1 MPSNSTSQSS
11 DKKICNQI
19 NFSEV
24 LGGAEIYTHFFSKA
38 LLAKGWK
45 TVLYVN
51 KNAAFW
57 NDMDLTGVELIPL
70 DHIEE
75 ILAALPRQRSLFVTH
90 TPVSGTVA
98 NRLRQNHLL
107 AGIIHHPIYGGN
119 GEPYRAYQLLF
130 AVSRHV
136 IGTLEAAGI
145 RHYYPHPLYGVADL
159 DRLKKPDDS
168 PITATPMYEWDKRK
182 LRDRLLSIAYPI
194 FWAIKPARYFARRE
208 GLTLGFVSR
217 IAPAKQFPELFEIL
231 APILRKFPQVHLEF
245 FGSGVGY
252 SPVKKLR
259 KSLAPI
265 RQQVRFWGPQ
275 TNLLKVYRS
284 MDFLMAGLPERE
296 AMGLNILEAQFCG
309 TPVLA
314 VNAPPF
320 NEIIRDGGT
329 GFLYTDPRQDGGK
342 DFEALLGKLIASPA
356 FPNPLAETQHLAL
369 FSFDA
374 FAERVDQALSFS
386 LHGLHGNAPEI
397 EQSR

>member
-1 MPSNSTSQSS
+1 MPSNSAPLPS
-11 DKKICNQI
+11 DRKICYQI

-45 TVLYVN
+45 AVLYVN

-70 DHIEE
+70 GRKEDIPD
-75 ILAALPRQRSLFVTH
+75 ALPRQRSLFVTH

-98 NRLRQNHLL
+98 NVLRQNHLL

-119 GEPYRAYQLLF
+119 GKPYLSYQLLF
-130 AVSRHV
+130 AVSRYV
-136 IGTLEAAGI
+136 ISTLDAADI
-145 RHYYPHPLYGVADL
+145 TRYYPHPLYGIADL

-168 PITATPMYEWDKRK
+168 PITATPLYEWDKRK
-182 LRDRLLSIAYPI
+182 LRDRLLGITYPI
-194 FWAIKPARYFARRE
+194 FWAVKPIQHFAKRE

-217 IAPAKQFPELFEIL
+217 IAPAKQLPEMFEIL
-231 APILRKFPQVHLEF
+231 APFLRKFPQVHLEF

-252 SPVKKLR
+252 SPVKKLK

-275 TNLLKVYRS
+275 TNLHKVYRS

-356 FPNPLAETQHLAL
+356 FPNPLAETQHLAF

-386 LHGLHGNAPEI
+386 LQGLHGNAPEI
-397 EQSR
+397 KP

>member
-1 MPSNSTSQSS
+1 MPSNSTSHSS
-11 DKKICNQI
+11 DKKICYQI

-38 LLAKGWK
+38 LLAKGWE

-51 KNAAFW
+51 KNATFW

-70 DHIEE
+70 DRKEE
-75 ILAALPRQRSLFVTH
+75 ILAALPEQRSLFVTH
-90 TPVSGTVA
+90 TPVSGAVA

-107 AGIIHHPIYGGN
+107 VGIIHHPIYGGN
-119 GEPYRAYQLLF
+119 GEPYRTYQLLF

-136 IGTLEAAGI
+136 ISTLDAANI
-145 RHYYPHPLYGVADL
+145 THYYPHPLYGVADL
-159 DRLKKPDDS
+159 DRLKKPDDT

-182 LRDRLLSIAYPI
+182 LRDRLLRIAYPI
-194 FWAIKPARYFARRE
+194 FWAVKPTRYFTKRE

-217 IAPAKQFPELFEIL
+217 IAPAKQFSEMFEIL
-231 APILRKFPQVHLEF
+231 TPILRKFPQVHLEF

-275 TNLLKVYRS
+275 TNLHKVYRS

-329 GFLYTDPRQDGGK
+329 GFLYTDPRQDGGEN
-342 DFEALLGKLIASPA
+342 FEARLGKLIASPA
-356 FPNPLAETQHLAL
+356 FPNPLEEKAFLDA
-369 FSFDA
+369 FSFEA
-374 FAERVDQALSFS
+374 FACRIDMALSKART
-386 LHGLHGNAPEI
+386 H
-397 EQSR
+397 

>member
-1 MPSNSTSQSS
+1 MPSNSSPVPS
-11 DKKICNQI
+11 DLKICYQI

-70 DHIEE
+70 DRKEDIPS
-75 ILAALPRQRSLFVTH
+75 ALPKQRSLVVTH
-90 TPVSGTVA
+90 TPVSGVVA
-98 NRLRQNHLL
+98 NVLRQNHLL

-136 IGTLEAAGI
+136 IGTLDAANIG
-145 RHYYPHPLYGVADL
+145 HYYPHPLYGVADL

-182 LRDRLLSIAYPI
+182 LRDRLLGIAYPI
-194 FWAIKPARYFARRE
+194 FWAVKPTRHFTRRE

-217 IAPAKQFPELFEIL
+217 IAPAKQLPELFEIL
-231 APILRKFPQVHLEF
+231 ASILRKFPQVHLEF

-252 SPVKKLR
+252 SPVKKLK

-275 TNLLKVYRS
+275 TNLNKVYHS

-320 NEIIRDGGT
+320 NEIIRDDGT

-356 FPNPLAETQHLAL
+356 FPNPLEEKEFLDF
-369 FSFDA
+369 FSFEA
-374 FAERVDQALSFS
+374 FACKLDMALSKA
-386 LHGLHGNAPEI
+386 HTI
-397 EQSR
+397 

>member
-1 MPSNSTSQSS
+1 MPSNSTSHSS
-11 DKKICNQI
+11 DKKICYQI

-38 LLAKGWK
+38 LLAKGWE

-51 KNAAFW
+51 KNATFW
-57 NDMDLTGVELIPL
+57 NDMDLAGVELIPL
-70 DHIEE
+70 DRKEE
-75 ILAALPRQRSLFVTH
+75 ILAALPEQRSLFVTH
-90 TPVSGTVA
+90 TPVSGAVA
-98 NRLRQNHLL
+98 NMLRQNHLL

-136 IGTLEAAGI
+136 ISTLDAANI
-145 RHYYPHPLYGVADL
+145 TPYYPHPLYGVADL
-159 DRLKKPDDS
+159 DRLKKPDDT

-182 LRDRLLSIAYPI
+182 LRDRLLRIAYPI
-194 FWAIKPARYFARRE
+194 FWAVKPTRHFTKRE
-208 GLTLGFVSR
+208 GLTLGLVSR
-217 IAPAKQFPELFEIL
+217 IAPAKQFPEMFEIL
-231 APILRKFPQVHLEF
+231 APILLKFPQVHLEF

-275 TNLLKVYRS
+275 TNLHKVYRS

-314 VNAPPF
+314 INAPPF

-329 GFLYTDPRQDGGK
+329 GFLYTDPRQDGGEN
-342 DFEALLGKLIASPA
+342 FEALLGKLIASPA
-356 FPNPLAETQHLAL
+356 FPNPLEETQHLAF

-374 FAERVDQALSFS
+374 FACRIDMALSKART
-386 LHGLHGNAPEI
+386 H
-397 EQSR
+397 

>member
-1 MPSNSTSQSS
+1 MPSNSSPRPSG
-11 DKKICNQI
+11 KKICHQI

-24 LGGAEIYTHFFSKA
+24 LGGAEIYTIFFSKA

-57 NDMDLTGVELIPL
+57 NDMDLTGVELVPL
-70 DHIEE
+70 GRKED
-75 ILAALPRQRSLFVTH
+75 ILAALPEQRGIVVTH
-90 TPVSGTVA
+90 TPVSGTTA
-98 NRLRQNHLL
+98 KALRQKHLL

-119 GEPYRAYQLLF
+119 GESYRAYELLF

-136 IGTLEAAGI
+136 IGTLDAANI
-145 RHYYPHPLYGVADL
+145 THYYPHPLYGVADL
-159 DRLKKPDDS
+159 DRLKKPDDT

-182 LRDRLLSIAYPI
+182 LRDRLLGIAHPV
-194 FWAIKPARYFARRE
+194 FWAVSPRRHFARLE

-231 APILRKFPQVHLEF
+231 APILRKFPQAHLEF

-252 SPVKKLR
+252 SPVKKLK

-265 RQQVRFWGPQ
+265 RRQVRFWGPQ
-275 TNLLKVYRS
+275 TNLHKVYRS

-320 NEIIRDGGT
+320 NEIIRDGET
-329 GFLYTDPRQDGGK
+329 GFLYTDPRQDGGEN
-342 DFEALLGKLIASPA
+342 FEALLGKLIASPV
-356 FPNPLAETQHLAL
+356 FPNPLEETQHLAF

-386 LHGLHGNAPEI
+386 LHDLHGNGFGI
-397 EQSR
+397 SQ

>member
-1 MPSNSTSQSS
+1 MPSNSTSHAS
-11 DKKICNQI
+11 DKKICYQI

-38 LLAKGWK
+38 LLAKGWE

-51 KNAAFW
+51 KNVTFW
-57 NDMDLTGVELIPL
+57 SDMDLTGVELIPL
-70 DHIEE
+70 AHKED
-75 ILAALPRQRSLFVTH
+75 ILTALPEKRSLFVTH
-90 TPVSGTVA
+90 TPVSGAVA
-98 NRLRQNHLL
+98 NMLRQNHLL

-130 AVSRHV
+130 AVSRYV
-136 IGTLEAAGI
+136 ISTLDAANI
-145 RHYYPHPLYGVADL
+145 THYYPHPLYGVADL
-159 DRLKKPDDS
+159 DRLKKPDDT

-194 FWAIKPARYFARRE
+194 FWAVKPTRHFTKRE

-217 IAPAKQFPELFEIL
+217 IAPAKQFPEMFEIL
-231 APILRKFPQVHLEF
+231 APILLKFPQVHLEF

-252 SPVKKLR
+252 SPVKKLK

-275 TNLLKVYRS
+275 TNLHKVYRS

-314 VNAPPF
+314 INAPPF
-320 NEIIRDGGT
+320 NEIVRDGGT

-342 DFEALLGKLIASPA
+342 NFEALLGKLTASPA
-356 FPNPLAETQHLAL
+356 FPNPLEETQHLGF
-369 FSFDA
+369 FSFNA
-374 FAERVDQALSFS
+374 FAERVEKALSTMPVT
-386 LHGLHGNAPEI
+386 LNN
-397 EQSR
+397 

>member
-1 MPSNSTSQSS
+1 MPSNSTSHASGS
-11 DKKICNQI
+11 KICYQI

-45 TVLYVN
+45 TVLYVS
-51 KNAAFW
+51 KKASFW
-57 NDMDLTGVELIPL
+57 NEMDLTGVELIPL
-70 DHIEE
+70 DRKED
-75 ILAALPRQRSLFVTH
+75 ILAALPEQRSLFITH
-90 TPVSGTVA
+90 TPVSGAVA
-98 NRLRQNHLL
+98 NLLRQNHLL
-107 AGIIHHPIYGGN
+107 AGLIHHPIYGGN
-119 GEPYRAYQLLF
+119 GEPYRTYQLLF

-136 IGTLEAAGI
+136 IGTLDAANI
-145 RHYYPHPLYGVADL
+145 THYYPDPLYGVADL
-159 DRLKKPDDS
+159 DRLKRPDDT

-182 LRDRLLSIAYPI
+182 LRDRLLSITYPI
-194 FWAIKPARYFARRE
+194 FWAAKPVRLFTRRE

-217 IAPAKQFPELFEIL
+217 IAPAKQLPEMFEIL
-231 APILRKFPQVHLEF
+231 APILHRFPQVHLEF

-265 RQQVRFWGPQ
+265 QQQVRFWGPQ
-275 TNLLKVYRS
+275 TNLHKVYRS

-314 VNAPPF
+314 VKAPPF

-356 FPNPLAETQHLAL
+356 FPSPLEEMQHLAF

-386 LHGLHGNAPEI
+386 LQGLHGNAPEI
-397 EQSR
+397 KP

>member
-1 MPSNSTSQSS
+1 MPSNSTPHSS
-11 DKKICNQI
+11 DKKICYQI

-51 KNAAFW
+51 KKASFW
-57 NDMDLTGVELIPL
+57 NDMNLTGVELIPL
-70 DHIEE
+70 DRKEDIP
-75 ILAALPRQRSLFVTH
+75 AALPEQRSLVVTH
-90 TPVSGTVA
+90 TPVSGAVA
-98 NRLRQNHLL
+98 NLLRQNHLL

-136 IGTLEAAGI
+136 ISTLDAANI

-182 LRDRLLSIAYPI
+182 MRDRLLGITYPI
-194 FWAIKPARYFARRE
+194 FWAVRPTRHFAKRE
-208 GLTLGFVSR
+208 GLTLGLVSR
-217 IAPAKQFPELFEIL
+217 IAPAKQFPKLFEIL
-231 APILRKFPQVHLEF
+231 APILLKFPQVHLEF

-252 SPVKKLR
+252 SPVKKLK

-265 RQQVRFWGPQ
+265 RRQVRFWGPQ
-275 TNLLKVYRS
+275 TNLQKVYRS

-314 VNAPPF
+314 VDAPPF
-320 NEIIRDGGT
+320 NEIIRGGRT

-356 FPNPLAETQHLAL
+356 FQNPLEEEEFLGA

-386 LHGLHGNAPEI
+386 LHSLYGNLPEI
-397 EQSR
+397 EQ

>member
-1 MPSNSTSQSS
+1 MPSNSTSHSS
-11 DKKICNQI
+11 DKKICYQI

-38 LLAKGWK
+38 LLAKGWE

-51 KNAAFW
+51 KNATFW

-70 DHIEE
+70 DRKEE
-75 ILAALPRQRSLFVTH
+75 ILAALPEQRSLFVTH
-90 TPVSGTVA
+90 TPVSGAVA
-98 NRLRQNHLL
+98 NMLRQNHLL

-136 IGTLEAAGI
+136 ISTLDAANI
-145 RHYYPHPLYGVADL
+145 THYYPHPLYGVADL

-168 PITATPMYEWDKRK
+168 PITATPIYEWDKRK
-182 LRDRLLSIAYPI
+182 LRDRLLSIAHPI
-194 FWAIKPARYFARRE
+194 FWAVKPTRHFTKQE

-217 IAPAKQFPELFEIL
+217 IAPAKQFPEMFEIL

-252 SPVKKLR
+252 SPVKKLK
-259 KSLAPI
+259 KSLEPI

-275 TNLLKVYRS
+275 TNLHKVYRS

-314 VNAPPF
+314 INAPPF

-329 GFLYTDPRQDGGK
+329 GFLYTDPRQDGGEN
-342 DFEALLGKLIASPA
+342 FEALLGKLIASST
-356 FPNPLAETQHLAL
+356 FLNPLEEKAFLDA
-369 FSFDA
+369 FSFEA
-374 FAERVDQALSFS
+374 FACRIDMALSKART
-386 LHGLHGNAPEI
+386 H
-397 EQSR
+397 